1 MTTLRTVV
9 DEISTYL
16 VDQEPGF
23 EFEHWTEEELVT
35 YARDAARIIAL
46 NFKSDYVR
54 RKVITLQQGAKQ
66 TLPSGCERFV
76 TADGQ
81 VGKDG
86 AITSMLRRTSTGS
99 LGTLRVPAC
108 PTPKGQKFRVSSW
121 QFDLT
126 DQRSFYV
133 DPPVPPGETVRL
145 AISCFAP
152 PRVEGLDEELD
163 IPEHQIPILK
173 ELMMYYAYSVDTES
187 VPNRQFMEFHWNHA
201 VALIAAERGVPVVDS
216 RDTIPVT

>member
-9 DEISTYL
+9 EEISKYL
-16 VDQEPGF
+16 VDQEPDF
-23 EFEHWTEEELVT
+23 EFEHWSEEELVT
-35 YARDAARIIAL
+35 YARDAARILAL

-54 RKVITLQQGAKQ
+54 RKVITLQPGAKQ
-66 TLPSGCERFV
+66 TLPRGCDRFV
-76 TADGQ
+76 SAEGQ

-86 AITSMLRRTSTGS
+86 VTLSLLRRTSTGA

-108 PTPKGQKFRVSSW
+108 SPSKGQKYLVGSW

-133 DPPVPPGETVRL
+133 EPPVPRGETVRL
-145 AISCFAP
+145 AIACFGTP
-152 PRVEGLDEELD
+152 QVEGLDEELD
-163 IPEHQIPILK
+163 IPDHQLPILK
-173 ELMMYYAYSVDTES
+173 ELMMYYAYGVDTEG
-187 VPNRQFMEFHWNHA
+187 VPNRQYMEAHWNNA
-201 VALIAAERGVPVVDS
+201 VALIGAERGVPVVDS

>member
-9 DEISTYL
+9 DEISKYL

-35 YARDAARIIAL
+35 YARDAARILAL
-46 NFKSDYVR
+46 NFKSDFVR
-54 RKVITLQQGAKQ
+54 RKVVTLQQGAKQ
-66 TLPSGCERFV
+66 TLPAGCDRFV

-86 AITSMLRRTSTGS
+86 AITSMIRRTSTGAI
-99 LGTLRVPAC
+99 GTLRVPSC
-108 PTPKGQKFRVSSW
+108 PAPKGGRFRVSSW
-121 QFDLT
+121 QFDPT

-133 DPPVPPGETVRL
+133 DPPVPRGETVRL
-145 AISCFAP
+145 AISCFGP
-152 PRVEGLDEELD
+152 PQVEGLDEKLD

-173 ELMMYYAYSVDTES
+173 ELMMYYAYGVDTES
-187 VPNRQFMEFHWNHA
+187 VPNRQYMEAHWNNA
-201 VALIAAERGVPVVDS
+201 VALIGAERSVPVVDS